1 MAKQLGL
8 SDVNI
13 KSVKLRSPSWN
24 AGGQYDLIPHLRE
37 INIYESIF
45 SNALT
50 ANITLDEAINLPAR
64 IPIVGEEVI
73 EIDIESPGMGD
84 TFDDSTPIF
93 NPLVMFVHK
102 TVNQQLKTPQSQ
114 HFSLELVSEQYLNN
128 AHSRVS
134 KSYNNMRANLIALDI
149 WNEYLKPTS
158 NAYLGKGSS
167 EGIFEPT
174 DRMEQCVIPNW
185 TPFQAINWLAK
196 RSNSDKYKKA
206 ANYVYYETLTGNYFR
221 SLDSLMGAES
231 KHLIF
236 TLEPG
241 KVDAYKSDRFKKGII
256 PCEAIDIAHKP
267 ELIKNINRGCYSSKL
282 ITHDIVTKKIRQHD
296 YSLAE
301 EWLDTEHLNEAP
313 PINFK
318 TMPKWAG
325 GTKNTNFAPYFDSK
339 GPITSGSRV
348 SQFPDSLVMF
358 APKHDKMYAENSEH
372 EHDNKVENWKLQ
384 RNSQM
389 TLFDGVMFNVQC
401 GGIPLL
407 RVGMCVHIQMMS
419 PQARGGHDTEED
431 QALSGKC
438 MVTAI
443 RHVLSNQLGNTEYKM
458 WLELSKDGT
467 GK

>member
-8 SDVNI
+8 SEVNI
-13 KSVKLRSPSWN
+13 KKVNLRSPSWDR
-24 AGGQYDLIPHLRE
+24 GRRYDLIPHLRE

-64 IPIVGEEVI
+64 IPIVGEEII
-73 EIDIESPGMGD
+73 EIEFESPGMGD
-84 TFDDSTPIF
+84 TFDDGTPIF

-102 TVNQQLKTPQSQ
+102 IVNQQLKTPQSQ

-128 AHSRVS
+128 VHSRVS
-134 KSYNNMRANLIALDI
+134 KSYNDKRANEIAFDI
-149 WNEYLKPTS
+149 WSNYLKPETG
-158 NAYLGKGSS
+158 NMSS
-167 EGIFEPT
+167 GIFEPT
-174 DRMEQCVIPNW
+174 ERIEQCVIPNW

-196 RSNSDKYKKA
+196 RSNSLKHPKA

-282 ITHDIVTKKIRQHD
+282 ITHDIVTKQIYQHD

-325 GTKNTNFAPYFDSK
+325 SKKNTQFAPHFGSK
-339 GPITSGSRV
+339 GAIMGGSRV
-348 SQFPDSLVMF
+348 SQFPDSLVMV
-358 APKHDKMYAENSEH
+358 APKHNQMYSTKPGH
-372 EHDNKVENWKLQ
+372 VYDNRVEDWKLQ
-384 RNSQM
+384 HNSQM
-389 TLFDGVMFNVQC
+389 MLFDGIKFNVQC

-419 PQARGGHDTEED
+419 PQARGEHGTEED

-443 RHVLSNQLGNTEYKM
+443 RHVLANQLGNTEYKM
-458 WLELSKDGT
+458 WLELSKDGI

>member
-13 KSVKLRSPSWN
+13 KSVNLRSPSWN
-24 AGGQYDLIPHLRE
+24 AGGRYDLIPHLRE

-50 ANITLDEAINLPAR
+50 GNITFDEAINLPAR

-134 KSYNNMRANLIALDI
+134 KSYNDKRANQIALDI
-149 WNEYLKPTS
+149 WSNYLKPETG
-158 NAYLGKGSS
+158 NMSS
-167 EGIFEPT
+167 GIFEPT
-174 DRMEQCVIPNW
+174 ERIEQCVIPNW

-196 RSNSDKYKKA
+196 RSNSNKYKKA

-282 ITHDIVTKKIRQHD
+282 ITHDIVTKQIYQHD

-325 GTKNTNFAPYFDSK
+325 SKKNTQFAPHFGSK
-339 GPITSGSRV
+339 DAIMGGSRV
-348 SQFPDSLVMF
+348 SQFPDSLVMV
-358 APKHDKMYAENSEH
+358 APKHNQMYSTKPGH
-372 EHDNKVENWKLQ
+372 VYDNRVEDWKLQ
-384 RNSQM
+384 HNSQM
-389 TLFDGVMFNVQC
+389 MLFDGIKFNVQC

-419 PQARGGHDTEED
+419 PQARGEHGTEED

-443 RHVLSNQLGNTEYKM
+443 RHVLANQLGNTEYKM
-458 WLELSKDGT
+458 WLELSKDGI

>member
-1 MAKQLGL
+1 MAGFTYSTLTTAIQNYTEVGTGDRTKMYQL
-8 SDVNI
+8 S
-13 KSVKLRSPSWN
+13 
-24 AGGQYDLIPHLRE
+24 
-37 INIYESIF
+37 
-45 SNALT
+45 
-50 ANITLDEAINLPAR
+50 
-64 IPIVGEEVI
+64 
-73 EIDIESPGMGD
+73 
-84 TFDDSTPIF
+84 
-93 NPLVMFVHK
+93 
-102 TVNQQLKTPQSQ
+102 
-114 HFSLELVSEQYLNN
+114 LVSEEYMF
-128 AHSRVS
+128 SKKMKVS
-134 KSYNNMRANLIALDI
+134 KGYKGVRYDEMVTDVMKKLNKESDNLNKRTYAETTLSDH
-149 WNEYLKPTS
+149 N
-158 NAYLGKGSS
+158 
-167 EGIFEPT
+167 
-174 DRMEQCVIPNW
+174 VIVPNW

-196 RSNSDKYKKA
+196 RSNSLKHPKA

-282 ITHDIVTKKIRQHD
+282 ITHDIVTKQIYQHD

-325 GTKNTNFAPYFDSK
+325 SKKNTQFAPHFGSK
-339 GPITSGSRV
+339 GAIMGGSRV
-348 SQFPDSLVMF
+348 SQFPDSLVMV
-358 APKHDKMYAENSEH
+358 APKHNQMYSTKPGH
-372 EHDNKVENWKLQ
+372 VYDNRVEDWKLQ
-384 RNSQM
+384 HNSQM
-389 TLFDGVMFNVQC
+389 MLFDGIKFNVQC

-419 PQARGGHDTEED
+419 PQARGEHGTEED

-443 RHVLSNQLGNTEYKM
+443 RHVLANQLGNTEYKM
-458 WLELSKDGT
+458 WLELTKDGV

>member
-1 MAKQLGL
+1 MARQLGI

-24 AGGQYDLIPHLRE
+24 AGGDYDLIPHLRE

-45 SNALT
+45 SNSLT
-50 ANITLDEAINLPAR
+50 ANITFDEAINLPAR
-64 IPIVGEEVI
+64 IPIVGEEMI
-73 EIDIESPGMGD
+73 EIEIESPGMGD
-84 TFDDSTPIF
+84 TFDDGTRIF

-149 WNEYLKPTS
+149 WSEYLKPTTGNMS
-158 NAYLGKGSS
+158 Q
-167 EGIFEPT
+167 GIFEPT
-174 DRMEQCVIPNW
+174 DRIEQCVIPNW

-196 RSNSDKYKKA
+196 RSNSLKHPKA
-206 ANYVYYETLTGNYFR
+206 ANYVYYETLSGHSFR

-241 KVDAYKSDRFKKGII
+241 KDDAYKTDRFKKGIV

-267 ELIKNINRGCYSSKL
+267 ELVKNINRGCYASKL

-325 GTKNTNFAPYFDSK
+325 STKNTNFAPYFDSK

-358 APKHDKMYAENSEH
+358 APKHNQMFSENSNH
-372 EHDNKVENWKLQ
+372 EHDNNVEKWKLQ

-389 TLFDGVMFNVQC
+389 SLFDGVKFNVQC
-401 GGIPLL
+401 AGIPLL

-443 RHVLSNQLGNTEYKM
+443 RHVLTNSLGNTEYKM
-458 WLELSKDGT
+458 WLELSKDGV

>member
-1 MAKQLGL
+1 MARQLGI

-24 AGGQYDLIPHLRE
+24 AGGDYDLIPHLRE

-45 SNALT
+45 SNSLT
-50 ANITLDEAINLPAR
+50 ANITFDEAINLPAR
-64 IPIVGEEVI
+64 IPIVGEEMI
-73 EIDIESPGMGD
+73 EIKIESPGMGD
-84 TFDDSTPIF
+84 TFGDGTPIF
-93 NPLVMFVHK
+93 NPIVMFVHK

-149 WNEYLKPTS
+149 WSEYLKPTTGNMS
-158 NAYLGKGSS
+158 Q
-167 EGIFEPT
+167 GIFEPT
-174 DRMEQCVIPNW
+174 DRIEQCVIPNW

-196 RSNSDKYKKA
+196 RSNSLNHPKA
-206 ANYVYYETLTGNYFR
+206 ANYVYYETLSGHSFR

-241 KVDAYKSDRFKKGII
+241 KDDAYKTDRFKKGIV

-267 ELIKNINRGCYSSKL
+267 ELVKNINRGCYASKL

-325 GTKNTNFAPYFDSK
+325 STKNTNFAPYFDSK

-358 APKHDKMYAENSEH
+358 APKHNQMFSENSNH
-372 EHDNKVENWKLQ
+372 EHDNNVEKWKLQ

-389 TLFDGVMFNVQC
+389 SLFDGVKFNVQC
-401 GGIPLL
+401 AGIPLL

-443 RHVLSNQLGNTEYKM
+443 RHVLTNSLGNTEYKM
-458 WLELSKDGT
+458 WLELSKDGV

>member
-8 SDVNI
+8 SEVKLESVN
-13 KSVKLRSPSWN
+13 LRSPLWN
-24 AGGQYDLIPHLRE
+24 VDGRYDLIPHLRE
-37 INIYESIF
+37 LNIYESIF
-45 SNALT
+45 SNSLT
-50 ANITLDEAINLPAR
+50 ANITLDEAVNLPAR
-64 IPIVGEEVI
+64 IPIVGEERI

-84 TFDDSTPIF
+84 TFDDGTPIF

-102 TVNQQLKTPQSQ
+102 IVNQQLKTPQSQ

-134 KSYNNMRANLIALDI
+134 KSYNDKRANQIALDI
-149 WNEYLKPTS
+149 WSNYLKPETG
-158 NAYLGKGSS
+158 NMSS
-167 EGIFEPT
+167 GIFEPT
-174 DRMEQCVIPNW
+174 ERIEQCVIPNW

-196 RSNSDKYKKA
+196 RSNSNKYKKA

-267 ELIKNINRGCYSSKL
+267 ELVKNINRGCYSSKL
-282 ITHDIVTKKIRQHD
+282 ITHDIVTKQIYQHD

-301 EWLDTEHLNEAP
+301 EWLNTEHLNEAP

-325 GTKNTNFAPYFDSK
+325 SKKNTQFAPHFGSK
-339 GPITSGSRV
+339 GAIMGGSRV
-348 SQFPDSLVMF
+348 SQFPDSLVMV
-358 APKHDKMYAENSEH
+358 APKHNQMYSTKPGH
-372 EHDNKVENWKLQ
+372 VYDNRVEDWKLQ
-384 RNSQM
+384 HNSQM
-389 TLFDGVMFNVQC
+389 MLFDGIKFSVQC

-419 PQARGGHDTEED
+419 PQARGEHGTEED

-443 RHVLSNQLGNTEYKM
+443 RHVLANQLGNTEYKM
-458 WLELSKDGT
+458 WLELSKDGI

>member
-1 MAKQLGL
+1 MARQLGI

-24 AGGQYDLIPHLRE
+24 AGGDYDLIPHLRE

-45 SNALT
+45 SNSLT
-50 ANITLDEAINLPAR
+50 ANITFDEAINLPAR
-64 IPIVGEEVI
+64 IPIVGEEMI
-73 EIDIESPGMGD
+73 EIEIESPGMGD
-84 TFDDSTPIF
+84 TFDDGTPLF
-93 NPLVMFVHK
+93 NPIVMFVHK

-149 WNEYLKPTS
+149 WSEYLKPTTGNMS
-158 NAYLGKGSS
+158 Q
-167 EGIFEPT
+167 GIFEPT
-174 DRMEQCVIPNW
+174 DRIEQCVIPNW

-196 RSNSDKYKKA
+196 RSNSLNHPKA
-206 ANYVYYETLTGNYFR
+206 ANYVYYETLSGHSFR

-241 KVDAYKSDRFKKGII
+241 KDDAYKTDRFKKGIV

-267 ELIKNINRGCYSSKL
+267 ELVKNINRGCYASKL

-325 GTKNTNFAPYFDSK
+325 STKNTNFAPYFDSK

-358 APKHDKMYAENSEH
+358 APKHNQMFSENSNH
-372 EHDNKVENWKLQ
+372 EHDNNVEKWKLQ

-389 TLFDGVMFNVQC
+389 SLFDGVKFNVQC
-401 GGIPLL
+401 AGIPLL

-443 RHVLSNQLGNTEYKM
+443 RHVLTNSLGNTEYKM
-458 WLELSKDGT
+458 WLELSKDGV

>member
-8 SDVNI
+8 SEVNI
-13 KSVKLRSPSWN
+13 KKVNLRSPSWDR
-24 AGGQYDLIPHLRE
+24 GRRYDLIPHLRE

-45 SNALT
+45 SNSLT

-64 IPIVGEEVI
+64 IPIVGEEII
-73 EIDIESPGMGD
+73 EIEFESPGMGD
-84 TFDDSTPIF
+84 TFDDGTPIF

-102 TVNQQLKTPQSQ
+102 TFNQQLKTPQSQ

-128 AHSRVS
+128 VHSRVS
-134 KSYNNMRANLIALDI
+134 KSYNDKRANEIAFDI
-149 WNEYLKPTS
+149 WSNYLKPETG
-158 NAYLGKGSS
+158 NMSS
-167 EGIFEPT
+167 GIFEPT
-174 DRMEQCVIPNW
+174 ERIEQCVIPNW

-196 RSNSDKYKKA
+196 RSNSNKYKKA

-282 ITHDIVTKKIRQHD
+282 ITHDIVTKQIYQHD

-301 EWLDTEHLNEAP
+301 EWLNTEHLNEAP

-325 GTKNTNFAPYFDSK
+325 SKKNTQFAPHFGSK
-339 GPITSGSRV
+339 GAIMGGSRV
-348 SQFPDSLVMF
+348 SQFPDSLVMV
-358 APKHDKMYAENSEH
+358 APKHNQMYSTKPGH
-372 EHDNKVENWKLQ
+372 VYDNRVEDWKLQ
-384 RNSQM
+384 HNSQM
-389 TLFDGVMFNVQC
+389 MLFDGIKFNVQC

-407 RVGMCVHIQMMS
+407 RVGMCVDIHMMS
-419 PQARGGHDTEED
+419 PQARGEHGTEED

-443 RHVLSNQLGNTEYKM
+443 RHVLANQLGNTEYKM
-458 WLELSKDGT
+458 WLELSKDGI

>member
-1 MAKQLGL
+1 M
-8 SDVNI
+8 
-13 KSVKLRSPSWN
+13 
-24 AGGQYDLIPHLRE
+24 
-37 INIYESIF
+37 
-45 SNALT
+45 
-50 ANITLDEAINLPAR
+50 
-64 IPIVGEEVI
+64 
-73 EIDIESPGMGD
+73 
-84 TFDDSTPIF
+84 
-93 NPLVMFVHK
+93 
-102 TVNQQLKTPQSQ
+102 
-114 HFSLELVSEQYLNN
+114 
-128 AHSRVS
+128 
-134 KSYNNMRANLIALDI
+134 
-149 WNEYLKPTS
+149 
-158 NAYLGKGSS
+158 SS
-167 EGIFEPT
+167 GIFEPT
-174 DRMEQCVIPNW
+174 ERTEQCVIPNW

-196 RSNSDKYKKA
+196 RSNSDKYKKT

-282 ITHDIVTKKIRQHD
+282 ITHDIVTKKIRQVD
-296 YSLAE
+296 YSLQE
-301 EWLDTEHLNEAP
+301 SWSDTEHLNEAP

-325 GTKNTNFAPYFDSK
+325 SKKNTQFAPHFGSK
-339 GPITSGSRV
+339 GAIMGGSRV
-348 SQFPDSLVMF
+348 SQFPDSLVMV
-358 APKHDKMYAENSEH
+358 APKHNQMYSTKPGH
-372 EHDNKVENWKLQ
+372 VYDNRVEDWKLQ
-384 RNSQM
+384 HNSQM
-389 TLFDGVMFNVQC
+389 MLFDGIKFNVQC

-419 PQARGGHDTEED
+419 PQARGEHGTEED

-443 RHVLSNQLGNTEYKM
+443 RHVLANQLGNTEYKM
-458 WLELSKDGT
+458 WLELSKDGI